1 MQIEIWRMNHDFH
14 HNQNYQKINEYQF
27 INNMFFGAK
36 KKETIKVDDTT
47 SKDLELVTKMN
58 HDLAKSLDL
67 KETLSNSLE
76 LIIKRINA
84 QAANIFLIDDKNQ
97 SFQCIASKHQ
107 AYLEDFE
114 IPITQGVMGKAVVL
128 KKCIRVGDV
137 RKDVREIAEFYFD
150 LDNKTNFTTY
160 SVLCSPLIVSDE
172 CIGVIHCLNK
182 KTNNKLFEENDR
194 KLLETLSGPA
204 ALAIRNARMAK
215 DLVDKNRM
223 QKEIEIVGEIQKTL
237 LSQNQKEKFPIA
249 GINIPAKVV
258 SGDFYNFAELTE
270 GVYGFGVADV
280 SGKGIK
286 SSLLMSKASSLY
298 RCLSKTNFSA
308 AELLNILN
316 SEICETTSRGMFV
329 TMLIGIYD
337 SKKKELTL
345 ANAGHEPPLIYD
357 NEGNFSNFEEAGPPL
372 GIAPKFK
379 FKETK
384 INFSNSSMYIFTD
397 GITEIKDTKG
407 NMLESDG
414 FKDYIKK
421 YQPIPNYERLNKIVE
436 DIIKSGRIQKDDLTI
451 VVVDGS

>member
-1 MQIEIWRMNHDFH
+1 MNNEFH
-14 HNQNYQKINEYQF
+14 QLQNYQKFNEYQF

-36 KKETIKVDDTT
+36 KTETIKVDNT
-47 SKDLELVTKMN
+47 SIKDLELVTKMSQEF
-58 HDLAKSLDL
+58 AKTLDL
-67 KETLSNSLE
+67 KETLQTSLE
-76 LIIKRINA
+76 VIIKRINA
-84 QAANIFLIDDKNQ
+84 QAANIFLIDDDKQN
-97 SFQCIASKHQ
+97 FQCIASKHQ

-114 IPITQGVMGKAVVL
+114 IPITQGVMGKAAL
-128 KKCIRVGDV
+128 MKECIRVGDV

-182 KTNNKLFEENDR
+182 KTDNKLFEESDR

-204 ALAIRNARMAK
+204 ALAIRNAKMAK
-215 DLVDKNRM
+215 DLIDKNRM
-223 QKEIEIVGEIQKTL
+223 EKEIEIVGEIQKTL
-237 LSQNQKEKFPIA
+237 LSQNIKENFPIA

-258 SGDFYNFAELTE
+258 SGDFYNFSELSN

-308 AELLNILN
+308 AGLLDILN
-316 SEICETTSRGMFV
+316 TEICETTSRGMFV

-337 SKKKELTL
+337 RNKKELTL
-345 ANAGHEPPLIYD
+345 ANAGHEPPLIYSND
-357 NEGNFSNFEEAGPPL
+357 GNFSNFEEAGPPL

-384 INFSNSSMYIFTD
+384 ISFSNSSMYIFTD
-397 GITEIKDTKG
+397 GITEIRDAKG
-407 NMLESDG
+407 NMLEADG
-414 FKDYIKK
+414 FKNYIKK
-421 YQPIPNYERLNKIVE
+421 YQQIPNHERLNKIIE

-451 VVVDGS
+451 VAVDA

>member
-1 MQIEIWRMNHDFH
+1 MNNEFH
-14 HNQNYQKINEYQF
+14 QSQNYQKFNEYQF

-36 KKETIKVDDTT
+36 KTETVKVDNT
-47 SKDLELVTKMN
+47 SVKDLELVTKMSQEF
-58 HDLAKSLDL
+58 AKTLDL
-67 KETLSNSLE
+67 KETLQTSLE

-84 QAANIFLIDDKNQ
+84 QAANIFLIDNDKQN
-97 SFQCIASKHQ
+97 FQCIASKHQ

-114 IPITQGVMGKAVVL
+114 IPITQGVMGKAAL
-128 KKCIRVGDV
+128 MKQCIRVGDV

-182 KTNNKLFEENDR
+182 KTDNKLFEESDR

-204 ALAIRNARMAK
+204 ALAIRNAKMAK
-215 DLVDKNRM
+215 DLIDKNRIE
-223 QKEIEIVGEIQKTL
+223 KEIEIVGEIQKTL
-237 LSQNQKEKFPIA
+237 LSQNIKENFPIA

-258 SGDFYNFAELTE
+258 SGDFYNFSELSN

-308 AELLNILN
+308 AGLLDILN
-316 SEICETTSRGMFV
+316 TEICETTSRGMFV
-329 TMLIGIYD
+329 TMLVGIYD
-337 SKKKELTL
+337 SNKNELTL
-345 ANAGHEPPLIYD
+345 SNAGHEPPLIYSKD
-357 NEGNFSNFEEAGPPL
+357 GNFSNFEEAGPPL

-397 GITEIKDTKG
+397 GITEIRDAKG
-407 NMLESDG
+407 NMLEAEG

-421 YQPIPNYERLNKIVE
+421 YQQIPNHERLNKIIE

-451 VVVDGS
+451 VTVDG

>member
-1 MQIEIWRMNHDFH
+1 MNNEFH
-14 HNQNYQKINEYQF
+14 QSQNYQKFNEYQF

-36 KKETIKVDDTT
+36 KTETIKVDNT
-47 SKDLELVTKMN
+47 SVKDLELVTKMGQEF
-58 HDLAKSLDL
+58 AKTLDL
-67 KETLSNSLE
+67 KETLQTSLE

-84 QAANIFLIDDKNQ
+84 QAANIFLIDNDKQN
-97 SFQCIASKHQ
+97 FQCIASKHQ

-114 IPITQGVMGKAVVL
+114 IPITQGVMGKAAL
-128 KKCIRVGDV
+128 MKQCIRVGDV

-182 KTNNKLFEENDR
+182 KTDNKLFEESDR

-204 ALAIRNARMAK
+204 ALAIRNAKMAK
-215 DLVDKNRM
+215 DLIVKNRIE
-223 QKEIEIVGEIQKTL
+223 KEIEIVGEIQKTL
-237 LSQNQKEKFPIA
+237 LSQNIKENFPIA

-258 SGDFYNFAELTE
+258 SGDFYNFSELSN

-298 RCLSKTNFSA
+298 RCLSKSNFSA
-308 AELLNILN
+308 AGLLDILN
-316 SEICETTSRGMFV
+316 TEICETTSRGMFV
-329 TMLIGIYD
+329 TMLVGIYD
-337 SKKKELTL
+337 SNKKELTL
-345 ANAGHEPPLIYD
+345 SNAGHEPPLIYSKD
-357 NEGNFSNFEEAGPPL
+357 GNFSNFEEAGPPL

-397 GITEIKDTKG
+397 GITEIRDAKG
-407 NMLESDG
+407 NMLEAEG

-421 YQPIPNYERLNKIVE
+421 YQQIPNHERLNKIIE

-451 VVVDGS
+451 VTVDG

>member
-1 MQIEIWRMNHDFH
+1 MNNEFH
-14 HNQNYQKINEYQF
+14 QSRNYQKFNEYQF

-36 KKETIKVDDTT
+36 KTETIKVDNT
-47 SKDLELVTKMN
+47 SVKDLELVTKMSQEF
-58 HDLAKSLDL
+58 AKTLDL
-67 KETLSNSLE
+67 KETLQTSLE
-76 LIIKRINA
+76 VIIKRINA
-84 QAANIFLIDDKNQ
+84 QAANIFLIDNDKQN
-97 SFQCIASKHQ
+97 FQCIASKHQ

-114 IPITQGVMGKAVVL
+114 IPITQGVMGKAAL
-128 KKCIRVGDV
+128 MKQCIRVGDV

-182 KTNNKLFEENDR
+182 KTDNKLFEESDR

-204 ALAIRNARMAK
+204 ALAIRNAKMAK
-215 DLVDKNRM
+215 DLIVKNRIE
-223 QKEIEIVGEIQKTL
+223 KEIEIVGEIQKTL
-237 LSQNQKEKFPIA
+237 LSQNIKENFPIA

-258 SGDFYNFAELTE
+258 SGDFYNFSELSN

-308 AELLNILN
+308 AGLLDILN

-337 SKKKELTL
+337 SNKKELTL
-345 ANAGHEPPLIYD
+345 SNAGHEPPLIYSKD
-357 NEGNFSNFEEAGPPL
+357 GNFSNFEEAGPPL

-397 GITEIKDTKG
+397 GITEIRDAKG
-407 NMLESDG
+407 NMLEAEG

-421 YQPIPNYERLNKIVE
+421 YQTIPNYERLNKIIE

-451 VVVDGS
+451 VTVDG